1 MGVWLVVG
9 LGQEIHEMRFS
20 PLAVAENKQC
30 SKKGKGMPTEQ
41 RPMVK
46 VGKVSKLRK
55 IYKRKS

>member
-1 MGVWLVVG
+1 MVVG